1 MKSRIRNRYV
11 LPVLIATLGLMMVD
25 QARAQNFTTLHDFSA
40 VDPSDFTNY
49 DGADPEAGL
58 LLSGGTLY
66 GTTEGGGYGNAGTV
80 FALNTDGSDFTNL
93 FNFSYGAN
101 QAGDCEAAL
110 VLSQNVLYG
119 TTIQG
124 AAYPNDGGTVF
135 SLNTDGAAF
144 SYVYAFSDY
153 NDIGFTNG
161 DGGDPSAAVTLS
173 GNRLYGTTSDAGASG
188 YGSIFSVNT
197 DGSDF
202 TNLHNFTGG
211 GPSYKTNSDGSKPTS
226 TLILSGNT
234 LYGTSQN
241 GGTSGIGTVFAIQT
255 NGSGYRILHS
265 FLMLSNGNQP
275 EGAAPYAGLVLSGDT
290 LYGTT
295 SGGGKDGMGAI
306 FSVNTNG
313 LDFTNLYS
321 FSPAI
326 PGTNSDGDT
335 PLAGL
340 VVSGSTLYGT
350 TSSGGPFGS
359 GTVFSLDTDGS
370 GFTTLYSFSALATSY
385 TNGDGSDPNGLVLS
399 GNTLYGTAQQG
410 GRDGYGTVFS
420 LTLGVVVTAPPL
432 TIALSGTN
440 VTLTWPTNAAGLVL
454 QSATNLASPVWTVI
468 GDQNPL
474 TIGISTQQQF
484 FRLATP

>member
-1 MKSRIRNRYV
+1 MKSRIVNRLV
-11 LPVLIATLGLMMVD
+11 LPVLTAALALMAVD
-25 QARAQNFTTLHDFSA
+25 QVRAQTFTTLYYFSA
-40 VDPSDFTNY
+40 VDPSYFTNY
-49 DGADPEAGL
+49 DGAEPEAGL

-66 GTTEGGGYGNAGTV
+66 GTTVGGGYEGSGTV
-80 FALNTDGSDFTNL
+80 FTINTNGSDFTNL
-93 FNFSYGAN
+93 VNFSYGTN
-101 QAGDCEAAL
+101 QAADSQAAL

-119 TTIQG
+119 TTVYG
-124 AAYPNDGGTVF
+124 ANYPNDGGTVF
-135 SLNTDGAAF
+135 SVNTDGTGF

-161 DGGDPSAAVTLS
+161 DGGQPSAAVTLS
-173 GNRLYGTTSDAGASG
+173 GNRLYGTASVAGASD
-188 YGSIFSVNT
+188 YGAIFSVNT

-202 TNLHNFTGG
+202 TNLHSFSGG
-211 GPSYKTNSDGSKPTS
+211 GPSYPTNSDGSKPTS
-226 TLILSGNT
+226 TLVLSGNT

-241 GGTSGIGTVFAIQT
+241 GGTSGIGTVFAIET

-265 FLMLSNGNQP
+265 FLMLKNGEQP
-275 EGAAPYAGLVLSGDT
+275 EGAGPYAGVVLSGDT

-295 SGGGKDGMGAI
+295 AGGGKYGMGAV

-313 LDFTNLYS
+313 SDFTNLYS

-340 VVSGSTLYGT
+340 VISGATLYGT
-350 TSSGGPFGS
+350 ASSGGPFGS
-359 GTVFSLDTDGS
+359 GTVFSLNTDGS
-370 GFTTLYSFSALATSY
+370 GFTTLYSFSALATSF
-385 TNGDGSDPNGLVLS
+385 TNSDGSDPNGLVLS
-399 GNTLYGTAQQG
+399 GNTLYGTAQEG
-410 GRDGYGTVFS
+410 GSAGSGMVFS
-420 LTLGVVVTAPPL
+420 LSLGVVTAPLL

-454 QSATNLASPVWTVI
+454 QSVTNLASPVWTVI
-468 GDQNPL
+468 GGQNPL
-474 TIGISTQQQF
+474 TIGISSQQQF